1 MACKIDHRVENNGL
15 YKILKLSIHGG
26 ELCQYLME
34 KYDWDLNIFSSIN
47 WTAHN
52 RELQKVPKHKKPTL
66 LKYIHGWLAWKTR
79 RHSEGQ
85 SKTTGCPLCG
95 EPETRAHLFCFA
107 HEQMSILRDTYW
119 KILIKELFKDTAVGF
134 REVFISG
141 LNTIPVLGVESPSS
155 RMQLDWPRAYQEAY
169 TRQEQIGW
177 GQVLYGRITLTVGHF
192 STIHAGAGNRLQS
205 RDMDTKS
212 YLAKLAVWIG
222 SVDNPEPTNTWYRC
236 RGINKGKAVSETGY
250 TMDVSRVSPHFI

>member
-66 LKYIHGWLAWKTR
+66 LKYIHRWLAWKTR
-79 RHSEGQ
+79 RHYEGQ

-95 EPETRAHLFCFA
+95 EPETRAHLFCFV

-119 KILIKELFKDTAVGF
+119 KILIKEIFKDTAVGF

-141 LNTIPVLGVESPSS
+141 LNTIPY
-155 RMQLDWPRAYQEAY
+155 W
-169 TRQEQIGW
+169 GW
-177 GQVLYGRITLTVGHF
+177 NHHQVGC
-192 STIHAGAGNRLQS
+192 N
-205 RDMDTKS
+205 
-212 YLAKLAVWIG
+212 WIG
-222 SVDNPEPTNTWYRC
+222 PGPIKKHTPVR
-236 RGINKGKAVSETGY
+236 NKLVGVKFCMEESHNSGT
-250 TMDVSRVSPHFI
+250 F